1 MGSIQG
7 FAGSL
12 VWRNRFGRTLCN
24 VASLTGR
31 IPIFTNILGKGWV
44 ITAQPFLSLVGV
56 IDILSVHTKIR
67 LTREQSLIAL
77 RDDPLGEC
85 PWLI

>member
-1 MGSIQG
+1 
-7 FAGSL
+7 
-12 VWRNRFGRTLCN
+12 
-24 VASLTGR
+24 VASVTDR
-31 IPIFTNILGKGWV
+31 KPISINTLEKGWV
-44 ITAQPFLSLVGV
+44 ITTQPSLFLGRVV
-56 IDILSVHTKIR
+56 DILGVHTKIR

>member
-1 MGSIQG
+1 MASITDRK
-7 FAGSL
+7 L
-12 VWRNRFGRTLCN
+12 
-24 VASLTGR
+24 
-31 IPIFTNILGKGWV
+31 IFTNTLEKGWV

-56 IDILSVHTKIR
+56 IDILSVNTKIR